1 LTYYLKLKTQTMNL
15 IQRASAPTP
24 KFFKKV
30 RNIGLI
36 LAAVSGTLLA
46 TPVALPLV
54 VVKIASYLAV
64 AGSVASA
71 VSQVSTE
78 DEDQKGVTDEYRL
91 PF

>member
-1 LTYYLKLKTQTMNL
+1 MNL

-30 RNIGLI
+30 RNISLI

-54 VVKIASYLAV
+54 VVKIAGYLAV

-71 VSQVSTE
+71 VSQVTTE